1 MAGGCL
7 QGDRPVDPMIGRL
20 LHWLHRD
27 CDARA
32 ERHMTWGRQVA
43 MELRESQRMM
53 NELREVLGNLKAQLR
68 AAKQRPKRR
77 A

>member
-1 MAGGCL
+1 
-7 QGDRPVDPMIGRL
+7 MIGRF

-32 ERHMTWGRQVA
+32 ARHMTWGRQVA

-53 NELREVLGNLKAQLR
+53 NELREVLGTLKAQLR